1 MESFYSEKAGYDQS
15 RHDVLSLSRSMRN
28 LNQRELSDHASGVI
42 SPTTEMEGKL
52 RNSQRRRVPVAV
64 GFPTK
69 STFLALESQHRMAGL
84 QRTPDFDLSN
94 HPQGFARPSS
104 MGFVSYDDEQSASYS
119 QPPSYGMV
127 GAPSGTLVEYGT
139 SSYSPKPWDSVMNG
153 RSSNECIYPESEANS
168 FSHGPFTYMVPSQ
181 GMMPSSDLSPCTG
194 SGLTAVLSSDAPGP
208 DRILPTPTCRSQ
220 QAPNTTAGFLP
231 VDFSGLPPPSD
242 SKNAFWSPRLGGS
255 PDQRQSPAHVVPSN
269 DQFTLNSPLSKDVNS
284 TAPEL
289 LFSCLPI
296 STAEDSSPPLSTT
309 APLGVTSAG
318 YSVLETLETE
328 YPLPPEVQTRSFSR
342 DRLANSSQ
350 RFLALTDECSP
361 EIYGYS
367 SSEKTKVRRARASSA
382 LGNSS
387 GASGTLGSSSDS
399 SGSVSGSGDD
409 ERCSTATL
417 ISGLPYTRVQHRDS
431 PACLPFNLLPDALP
445 EYHRSVAT
453 YVHRASVGPLG
464 NQGAY

>member
-64 GFPTK
+64 NSHELNSHKNSGWPYPRVAGAVASSHQLGLIGMQVPTK

-242 SKNAFWSPRLGGS
+242 SKNAFWSPRLG
-255 PDQRQSPAHVVPSN
+255 
-269 DQFTLNSPLSKDVNS
+269 L
-284 TAPEL
+284 
-289 LFSCLPI
+289 
-296 STAEDSSPPLSTT
+296 PPLSTT

-417 ISGLPYTRVQHRDS
+417 ISGLPLHPRTASR
-431 PACLPFNLLPDALP
+431 LPPHVCPSTCFRMHCQSTTVL
-445 EYHRSVAT
+445 
-453 YVHRASVGPLG
+453 
-464 NQGAY
+464 